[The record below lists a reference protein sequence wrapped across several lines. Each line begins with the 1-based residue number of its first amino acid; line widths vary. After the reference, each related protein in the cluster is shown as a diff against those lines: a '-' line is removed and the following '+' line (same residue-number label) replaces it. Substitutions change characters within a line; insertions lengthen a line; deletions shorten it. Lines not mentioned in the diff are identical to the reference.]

1 MSVYPKFGGYA
12 KETEVVFQNVDLSH
26 LLSHS
31 RMQQQQQVPVPIAH
45 AVPIADEEDPQ
56 HTHTCVPQPSVHAY
70 LWNLLPETGERP
82 ICNHLALQL
91 LHVLVCSATVWY
103 FEMCVFGY
111 SGTDTMLLLP
121 LAAYLGWHSRVAAH
135 AAQDLTCLYSG
146 IMTAMWCGFAY
157 GRVLHS
163 YTIFSLSVYFA
174 AHMLQRDRVYPMLCV
189 GVVHI
194 MFFGL
199 SVVLPD
205 AKVVLCVWGVLVY
218 AMGLAAMPRCL
229 QATA

>member
-1 MSVYPKFGGYA
+1 MSVYPKFGVYE
-12 KETEVVFQNVDLSH
+12 KEEFVFQNVDLSH

-31 RMQQQQQVPVPIAH
+31 RMQQQVATPIAH
-45 AVPIADEEDPQ
+45 AVVIAAEEAPDP
-56 HTHTCVPQPSVHAY
+56 PQPSVHTY
-70 LWNLLPETGERP
+70 LWNLLPEAGERA
-82 ICNHLALQL
+82 ICNNLALQL
-91 LHVLVCSATVWY
+91 LHVLICSVTVWY
-103 FEMCVFGY
+103 FEMCLFGN
-111 SGTDTMLLLP
+111 SGKDLMLLLP

-135 AAQDLTCLYSG
+135 AAQDHTCLYSG
-146 IMTAMWCGFAY
+146 IMTALWCGFAR

-163 YTIFSLSVYFA
+163 YSIFSLSVYLA

-199 SVVLPD
+199 SVCLPD
-205 AKVVLCVWGVLVY
+205 AKVVLCVWGMLVY

-229 QATA
+229 QTA